1 MTKQTIIPAGYR
13 VTITSWENDAD
24 NYADTIHE
32 GLTKERVEFIL
43 ELCNLFLS
51 KNGQYGKKGKGFG
64 NMYEPGHDEQL
75 AAEAAI
81 RVVMEKHRAV
91 LTEDE
96 LEQLAIESD
105 PDDEYGGPEFSEMVS
120 TFLDSSEDYYYRVYS
135 GAKVELIPHEI
146 RMEDVTDQF
155 ST

>member
-1 MTKQTIIPAGYR
+1 MTTKQTTIPAGYR

-32 GLTKERVEFIL
+32 GLSKERVEFIL
-43 ELCNLFLS
+43 ELCRLFRS
-51 KNGQYGKKGKGFG
+51 KNRDRKCFG
-64 NMYEPGHDEQL
+64 NMYEPSHHEAL

-96 LEQLAIESD
+96 LDQLAIESD
-105 PDDEYGGPEFSEMVS
+105 PDDEYGGPEFSEFVS
-120 TFLDSSEDYYYRVYS
+120 EYLDSGEGFLYRVYS
-135 GAKVELIPHEI
+135 GATVELIPHEI
-146 RMEDVTDQF
+146 KMEDVTDQF
-155 ST
+155 SV